1 MSSVDD
7 QGAPAESEAAFDR
20 RTPDEDDAAFDRR
33 TPGER
38 AAELRRLIA
47 HHDYRYYVLD
57 SPEIPDADYDALF
70 VELRRIEAEHPEV
83 ITPDSPTQHVGGAP
97 APQLFAP
104 VRHRIA
110 MMSLDNSF
118 SEAELDAW
126 ADRLR
131 RPLPDVDLETLDFSC
146 EPKVDGVAMS
156 LTYVDGRFVQA
167 ATRGDGVNGE
177 DVTANVA
184 TIVDVPHEL
193 KTPAPH
199 HLEVRGEVY
208 MPTGAFAELNRRASA
223 EGTKTFANPRN
234 AAAGSLRQKDPAVT
248 ASRPLSFW
256 AYQIGEIDGALPEHA
271 TASARGGRGSAGAGP
286 GAVAAWL
293 PGSQSA
299 ALKLLESAGFPVSP
313 DARTV
318 RGVSAAFARCR
329 ELEAHRHS
337 LAYEIDG
344 VVVKVDDLALHERL
358 GATSR
363 APRWAIAYK
372 FPPEDRTTRLL
383 DIMVSIGR
391 TGRATPFAVLE
402 PVFVGGSTVRLATL
416 HNEDQVRLKDVRPGD
431 LVIVHKAGDV
441 IPEVVGPVLGPG
453 TDAGGGSGG
462 ERPPS
467 WAFPTTCPSCGGPLT
482 RLPGESD
489 TYCTNID
496 CPAQRVQRIAHFAS
510 RPAMDI
516 EGLGEERVLQLIDAG
531 MVADPADLYL
541 LEPERLATL
550 ERMGAVSSKNLVDA
564 IAASKSRPLSRLL
577 VGLGIRHVGPTG
589 ARDLA
594 RAFGTLGA
602 LRHAIAEDLAAVEGV
617 GTVIADSVTEFFTN
631 PKNVTVVDRLV
642 AFGLRTDEPGA
653 PTTSRGAGAAIA
665 AAAQKSGVPEGGGAA
680 GGGAA
685 GGGAAGAEVE
695 VPPTL
700 AGKSVVVTGTLEGYS
715 REEAEAAIMHRG
727 GKSPGTVS
735 KRTFAVVVG
744 ASPGVAK
751 TQKAEELGI
760 PIVDGDRFEE
770 LLATGQVP
778 R

>member
-1 MSSVDD
+1 MTSAAEPGEAG
-7 QGAPAESEAAFDR
+7 GAQAAPERSTPA
-20 RTPDEDDAAFDRR
+20 
-33 TPGER
+33 ER

-47 HHDYRYYVLD
+47 YHDDRYYVLD

-70 VELRRIEAEHPEV
+70 GELRRIEADHPEV
-83 ITPDSPTQHVGGAP
+83 ITPDSPTQRVGGAP
-97 APQLFAP
+97 APALFAP
-104 VRHRIA
+104 VRHRIP
-110 MMSLDNSF
+110 MMSLDNAF

-126 ADRLR
+126 AERLR
-131 RPLPDVDLETLDFSC
+131 RLLPEVDLETLAFTC

-167 ATRGDGVNGE
+167 ATRGDGVTGE
-177 DVTANVA
+177 NVTANVA
-184 TIVDVPHEL
+184 TIRDVPQEL
-193 KTPAPH
+193 RTAAPH

-208 MPTGAFAELNRRASA
+208 MPTAAFAALNRRAEA
-223 EGTKTFANPRN
+223 ERTKTFANPRN
-234 AAAGSLRQKDPAVT
+234 AAAGSLRQKDPGVT

-256 AYQIGEIDGALPEHA
+256 AYQIGEIDGALPEQETSA
-271 TASARGGRGSAGAGP
+271 TRPRRGGGGGVRAGAPGGP
-286 GAVAAWL
+286 SDAPAHWPPAT
-293 PGSQSA
+293 QSA
-299 ALKLLESAGFPVSP
+299 ALRLLAEAGFPVSP

-318 RGVSAAFARCR
+318 RGVSAAFARAR
-329 ELEAHRHS
+329 ELEAHRHD

-344 VVVKVDDLALHERL
+344 AVVKVDDLALHERL

-441 IPEVVGPVLGPG
+441 IPEVVGPVLGPALGPG
-453 TDAGGGSGG
+453 TDEGDGSGSK
-462 ERPPS
+462 RPPP
-467 WAFPTTCPSCGGPLT
+467 WTFPTTCPSCGGPLT

-496 CPAQRVQRIAHFAS
+496 CPAQRVQRIVHFAS

-516 EGLGEERVLQLIDAG
+516 EGLGEERVTQLIEAG
-531 MVADPADLYL
+531 LIADPADLYL
-541 LEPERLATL
+541 LDPERLAGL

-564 IAASKSRPLSRLL
+564 IADSKSRPLSRLL
-577 VGLGIRHVGPTG
+577 VALGIRHVGPTG
-589 ARDLA
+589 ARALA

-602 LRHAIAEDLAAVEGV
+602 LRHARAEELAAVEGV
-617 GTVIADSVTEFFTN
+617 GAVIADSVAEFFSN

-642 AFGLRTDEPGA
+642 ALGVRTDEPGV
-653 PTTSRGAGAAIA
+653 RGAPGGARPAGARVGAGPGSGADASSGAASSEPEV
-665 AAAQKSGVPEGGGAA
+665 AQ
-680 GGGAA
+680 
-685 GGGAAGAEVE
+685 
-695 VPPTL
+695 TL
-700 AGKSVVVTGTLEGYS
+700 AGKSVVVTGTVEGYS
-715 REEAEAAIMHRG
+715 REEAEAAIISRG

-744 ASPGVAK
+744 ASPGAAK

-760 PIVDGDRFEE
+760 PMVGGARFGE
-770 LLATGQVP
+770 LLATGELP